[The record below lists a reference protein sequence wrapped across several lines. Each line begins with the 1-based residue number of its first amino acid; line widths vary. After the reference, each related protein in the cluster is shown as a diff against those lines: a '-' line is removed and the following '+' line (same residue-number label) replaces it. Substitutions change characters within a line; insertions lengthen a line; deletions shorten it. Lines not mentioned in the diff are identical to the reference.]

1 LAGGSFSVLDLAVF
15 PFLKYGVGAPDE
27 DDEVFHRILVEHL
40 RPETRHH
47 RLRAWIRR
55 VDDRPRAGLAT

>member
-1 LAGGSFSVLDLAVF
+1 
-15 PFLKYGVGAPDE
+15 
-27 DDEVFHRILVEHL
+27 VEHL